1 MSTGDVEK
9 GRSPTPSHNHIDI
22 EQCCKGAGERAA
34 LLHGFDPKE
43 ESKHEEEYVKLSPA
57 PEKLRA
63 RMMDT
68 ETSISLSFLDT
79 GTSVGL
85 LAIHT
90 QLLEAGLLV
99 LSTKKA
105 VPSRKR
111 ARDNGGE
118 GECGNGEMTY
128 PSLCGMVARSLS
140 CGVGHVGRGG

>member
-1 MSTGDVEK
+1 M
-9 GRSPTPSHNHIDI
+9 
-22 EQCCKGAGERAA
+22 A
-34 LLHGFDPKE
+34 LIQKKE
-43 ESKHEEEYVKLSPA
+43 ESKHEEEYVKLSLA

-85 LAIHT
+85 LTIHT
-90 QLLEAGLLV
+90 QLLEVGLLV

-105 VPSRKR
+105 VPSQKR

-128 PSLCGMVARSLS
+128 PSLYGMVTRSLS
-140 CGVGHVGRGG
+140 CGVGHVGQGS